1 MLKKNFTKK
10 EIINK
15 VYQNLG
21 FSKKSSSI
29 IIDDFFEFIVSELK
43 KLNKVKIS
51 SFGTFVITNK
61 NENDTINYSISIY
74 ITKKNGKYK
83 EIIQS
88 IQLYLNNIN
97 QLLS

>member
-61 NENDTINYSISIY
+61 NERIGRNPKTKIETK
-74 ITKKNGKYK
+74 ITARRVVKFRSSMAIKKK
-83 EIIQS
+83 
-88 IQLYLNNIN
+88 LNN
-97 QLLS
+97 Q

>member
-51 SFGTFVITNK
+51 SFGTFVIANK
-61 NENDTINYSISIY
+61 NERVGRNPKTKIETK
-74 ITKKNGKYK
+74 ITARRVVKFRSSMAIKKK
-83 EIIQS
+83 
-88 IQLYLNNIN
+88 LNN
-97 QLLS
+97 Q

>member
-21 FSKKSSSI
+21 FSKNSSSI

-43 KLNKVKIS
+43 KLNKIKIS
-51 SFGTFVITNK
+51 SFGTFVIANK
-61 NENDTINYSISIY
+61 NERIGRNPKTKIETK
-74 ITKKNGKYK
+74 ITARRVVKFRSSMAIKKK
-83 EIIQS
+83 
-88 IQLYLNNIN
+88 LNN
-97 QLLS
+97 Q

>member
-21 FSKKSSSI
+21 FSKNFSSI

-51 SFGTFVITNK
+51 SFGTFVIANK
-61 NENDTINYSISIY
+61 NERIGRNPKTKIETK
-74 ITKKNGKYK
+74 ITARRVVKFRSSMAIKKK
-83 EIIQS
+83 
-88 IQLYLNNIN
+88 LNN
-97 QLLS
+97 Q

>member
-51 SFGTFVITNK
+51 SFGTFVIANK
-61 NENDTINYSISIY
+61 NERIGRNPKTKIETK
-74 ITKKNGKYK
+74 ITARRVVKFRSSMAIKKK
-83 EIIQS
+83 
-88 IQLYLNNIN
+88 LNN
-97 QLLS
+97 Q